1 MLTLMAGESPGIRV
15 GREHGERFRRALVE
29 AGAFDRS
36 RKIISDGSSVY
47 LPILEASSPSIS
59 RLREI
64 ADFEIIRLNFESEEP
79 ILKPEDILGFRPSF
93 EIVGDIAL
101 IGGGGEDAREDARE
115 GGG

>member
-1 MLTLMAGESPGIRV
+1 MPGLLREDNKIRDQLLTLMAGESPGIRV

-79 ILKPEDILGFRPSF
+79 RGWRR
-93 EIVGDIAL
+93 GYRRGCRA
-101 IGGGGEDAREDARE
+101 
-115 GGG
+115 